1 MRLAIAGAGGYG
13 EVFYYYLS
21 QQIEFEVVCF
31 TDDDLSKHGTRMCG
45 VPVIG
50 RLRDWSALRAEKVE
64 GVIAPIGNNKIRC
77 ETLAAVRANGFATP
91 NFVHESAVV
100 DSEIRTNSGVYILP
114 GALVMPHVEIGT
126 FVILSM
132 GSRVAH
138 HCRLSEGVFVS
149 TGVNVGALISMGA
162 RAFAGIGST
171 IMTGVKCIGEGAV
184 IGAGA
189 VVVRDVQPHT
199 TVVGV
204 PARPI
209 S

>member
-13 EVFYYYLS
+13 EVFYHYLS
-21 QQIEFEVVCF
+21 QRIELKVVCF
-31 TDDDLSKHGTRMCG
+31 IDDELSKRGTRMCG
-45 VPVIG
+45 VPVVG
-50 RLRDWSALRAEKVE
+50 HLNDWNALREEKVE
-64 GVIAPIGNNKIRC
+64 GVIAPIGDNVTRC
-77 ETLAAVRANGFATP
+77 ETLAAARANGFATP

-100 DSEIRTNSGVYILP
+100 DSEVHVGNGVYILP
-114 GALVMPHVEIGT
+114 GSLVMPHVEVGP
-126 FVILSM
+126 FVIMSM

-149 TGVNVGALISMGA
+149 TGVNVGASITIGA
-162 RAFAGIGST
+162 RAFVGIGST
-171 IMTGVKCIGEGAV
+171 IMTGVKCIGERAV

-189 VVVRDVQPHT
+189 VVVRDVHPNT